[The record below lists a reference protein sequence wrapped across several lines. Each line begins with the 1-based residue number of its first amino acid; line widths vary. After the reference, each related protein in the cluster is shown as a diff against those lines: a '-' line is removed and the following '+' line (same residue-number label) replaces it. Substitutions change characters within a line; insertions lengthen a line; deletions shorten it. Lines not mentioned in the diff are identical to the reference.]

1 MSGDYHTHNDRQPT
15 ITYHRRK
22 MYSLFDYML
31 SPPVRTVVVVTEDQ
45 LNDLKTKQLNE
56 EISITKRQAE
66 ELEAAY
72 SRRKQNISDTLASL
86 ESQVK
91 ALKPA
96 SSAKK
101 NVTTK

>member
-1 MSGDYHTHNDRQPT
+1 
-15 ITYHRRK
+15 

-31 SPPVRTVVVVTEDQ
+31 SPPVRTVVVVSEEQ
-45 LNDLKTKQLNE
+45 LNDLKAKQLNE
-56 EISITKRQAE
+56 EIETTKRQSE

-72 SRRKQNISDTLASL
+72 NRRKQNLADTLASL

-91 ALKPA
+91 ALNPAKP
-96 SSAKK
+96 AKK

>member
-1 MSGDYHTHNDRQPT
+1 
-15 ITYHRRK
+15 

-31 SPPVRTVVVVTEDQ
+31 SPPVKTVVVVTEEQ
-45 LNDLKTKQLNE
+45 LNDLKAKQLNE
-56 EISITKRQAE
+56 EIEITKRQQE

-72 SRRKQNISDTLASL
+72 NRRKQNLTDSLASL

-91 ALKPA
+91 ALTPAKP
-96 SSAKK
+96 AKK

>member
-1 MSGDYHTHNDRQPT
+1 
-15 ITYHRRK
+15 

-31 SPPVRTVVVVTEDQ
+31 SPPVRTVVVVSEEQ
-45 LNDLKTKQLNE
+45 LNDLKAQQLNE
-56 EISITKRQAE
+56 EIETVKRQRE

-72 SRRKQNISDTLASL
+72 NRRKQNLTDSLASL

-91 ALKPA
+91 TLTPAKP
-96 SSAKK
+96 AKK

>member
-1 MSGDYHTHNDRQPT
+1 
-15 ITYHRRK
+15 

-31 SPPVRTVVVVTEDQ
+31 SPPVRTVVVVTEEQ
-45 LNDLKTKQLNE
+45 LNDLKAKQLNE
-56 EISITKRQAE
+56 EIEITKRQQD

-72 SRRKQNISDTLASL
+72 NRRKQNLTDSLSSL

-91 ALKPA
+91 SLKPA
-96 SSAKK
+96 APAKK

>member
-1 MSGDYHTHNDRQPT
+1 
-15 ITYHRRK
+15 

-31 SPPVRTVVVVTEDQ
+31 SPPVKTVVVVTEEQ
-45 LNDLKTKQLNE
+45 LNDLKAQQLNE
-56 EISITKRQAE
+56 EIETVKRQRE

-72 SRRKQNISDTLASL
+72 NRRKQNLTDSLASL

-91 ALKPA
+91 ALTPAKP
-96 SSAKK
+96 AKK

>member
-1 MSGDYHTHNDRQPT
+1 
-15 ITYHRRK
+15 

-31 SPPVRTVVVVTEDQ
+31 SPPVKTVVVVTEEQ
-45 LNDLKTKQLNE
+45 LNDLKAKQLNE
-56 EISITKRQAE
+56 EIEITKRQRE

-72 SRRKQNISDTLASL
+72 NRRKQNLTDTLASL

-91 ALKPA
+91 ALNPAKP
-96 SSAKK
+96 AKK

>member
-1 MSGDYHTHNDRQPT
+1 
-15 ITYHRRK
+15 

-31 SPPVRTVVVVTEDQ
+31 SPPVRTVVVVTEEQ
-45 LNDLKTKQLNE
+45 LNDLKAKQLNE
-56 EISITKRQAE
+56 EIEITKRQQD

-72 SRRKQNISDTLASL
+72 NRRKQNLTDSLASL

-91 ALKPA
+91 SLKPA
-96 SSAKK
+96 APAKK

>member
-1 MSGDYHTHNDRQPT
+1 
-15 ITYHRRK
+15 

-31 SPPVRTVVVVTEDQ
+31 SPPVRTVVVVSEEQ
-45 LNDLKTKQLNE
+45 LNDLKAKQLNE
-56 EISITKRQAE
+56 EIETVKRQRE

-72 SRRKQNISDTLASL
+72 SRRKQNLTDSLASL

-91 ALKPA
+91 ALTPAKP
-96 SSAKK
+96 AKK

>member
-1 MSGDYHTHNDRQPT
+1 
-15 ITYHRRK
+15 

-31 SPPVRTVVVVTEDQ
+31 SPPVKTVVVVTEEQ
-45 LNDLKTKQLNE
+45 LNDLKAKQLNE
-56 EISITKRQAE
+56 EIEITKRQRE

-72 SRRKQNISDTLASL
+72 NRRKQNLTDSLASL

-91 ALKPA
+91 ALTPAKP
-96 SSAKK
+96 AKK

>member
-1 MSGDYHTHNDRQPT
+1 
-15 ITYHRRK
+15 

-31 SPPVRTVVVVTEDQ
+31 SPPVKTVVVVTEEQ
-45 LNDLKTKQLNE
+45 LNDLKAKQLNE
-56 EISITKRQAE
+56 EIETVKRQRE

-72 SRRKQNISDTLASL
+72 NRRKQNLTDSLASL

-91 ALKPA
+91 ALTPAKP
-96 SSAKK
+96 AKK

>member
-1 MSGDYHTHNDRQPT
+1 
-15 ITYHRRK
+15 

-31 SPPVRTVVVVTEDQ
+31 SPPVNTVVVVTEEQ
-45 LNDLKTKQLNE
+45 LNDLKAKQLNE
-56 EISITKRQAE
+56 EIEITKRQRE

-72 SRRKQNISDTLASL
+72 NRRKQNLTDSLASL

-91 ALKPA
+91 ALTPAKP
-96 SSAKK
+96 AKK

>member
-1 MSGDYHTHNDRQPT
+1 
-15 ITYHRRK
+15 

-31 SPPVRTVVVVTEDQ
+31 SPPVRTVVVVSEEQ
-45 LNDLKTKQLNE
+45 LNDLKAKQLNE
-56 EISITKRQAE
+56 EIETVKRQRE

-72 SRRKQNISDTLASL
+72 NRRKQNLTDSLASL

-91 ALKPA
+91 ALTPAKP
-96 SSAKK
+96 AKK

>member
-1 MSGDYHTHNDRQPT
+1 
-15 ITYHRRK
+15 

-31 SPPVRTVVVVTEDQ
+31 SPPVRSVVVVSEEQ
-45 LNDLKTKQLNE
+45 LNDLKAKQLNE
-56 EISITKRQAE
+56 EIETVKRQRE

-72 SRRKQNISDTLASL
+72 NRRKQNLTDSLASL

-91 ALKPA
+91 ALTPAKP
-96 SSAKK
+96 AKK